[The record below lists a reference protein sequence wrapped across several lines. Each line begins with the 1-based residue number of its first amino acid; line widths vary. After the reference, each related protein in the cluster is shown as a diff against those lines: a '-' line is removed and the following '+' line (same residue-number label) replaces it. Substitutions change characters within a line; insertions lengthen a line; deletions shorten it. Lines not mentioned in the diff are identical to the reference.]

1 MKTNTLVT
9 FSLVTTTILV
19 AGMATAL
26 ADDNDA
32 STTRRMTAPR
42 NTLEIALGGTYSQG
56 TGDLAGGMQSLED
69 YAGPGGGVE
78 MSVGW
83 RATPNLLIGGY
94 ATLSGFSN
102 DADKDNGAVT
112 GAIGYKADWHFLPA
126 ASVDPW
132 ISAGA
137 GLKFMGI
144 EDGANDRAL
153 TGVEGRIQIGA
164 DYRVSPSFAFGPVI
178 GAGAT
183 VYTHE
188 YDDSMPSAS
197 DDAVEIDDK
206 KVNWT
211 FSAGLQGR
219 FNAFGKH

>member
-1 MKTNTLVT
+1 MKNSSIVT

-26 ADDNDA
+26 ADGDDA
-32 STTRRMTAPR
+32 STTRRAMSPPS
-42 NTLEIALGGTYSQG
+42 NTLEIAVAGVYSQG
-56 TGDLAGGMQSLED
+56 TGKLGGDMQSFED
-69 YAGPGGGVE
+69 HAGPGGGAE

-83 RATPNLLIGGY
+83 RATPNLLLGGY

-102 DADKDNGAVT
+102 DADKNNGAVT
-112 GAIGYKADWHFLPA
+112 ASAGYKADWHFLPA

-132 ISAGA
+132 VSVGA

-153 TGVEGRIQIGA
+153 TGAEARIQIGA
-164 DYRVSPSFAFGPVI
+164 DYRISPSFAFGPVI

-188 YDDSMPSAS
+188 YDDTMS
-197 DDAVEIDDK
+197 DEAQEIDDK
-206 KVNWT
+206 KVNWN

-219 FNAFGKH
+219 FDAFGSNR